1 MDEFI
6 RQIIEK
12 LGLQPLPIEGG
23 LFCQTYKSSETIPQ
37 SALPERYVG
46 QRSYGTAIYYLLTD
60 DPDSF
65 SALHRLATDEVYHF
79 YLGDPV
85 EMLLLHPTGESE
97 RSLERPWRRDT
108 SRRISSWVYAR
119 NCSVR
124 IRRNMI

>member
-46 QRSYGTAIYYLLTD
+46 QRSYGTAI
-60 DPDSF
+60 
-65 SALHRLATDEVYHF
+65 
-79 YLGDPV
+79 
-85 EMLLLHPTGESE
+85 
-97 RSLERPWRRDT
+97 
-108 SRRISSWVYAR
+108 
-119 NCSVR
+119 
-124 IRRNMI
+124 